1 MSKEKTINAG
11 QVEIVVARGRQSL
24 YPHVITCA
32 ESEQVYSDKEVL
44 MIDDY
49 GKEIFGFDPD
59 DIDLLTNLEKK

>member
-1 MSKEKTINAG
+1 MSREKIGSAG

-49 GKEIFGFDPD
+49 GKEI
-59 DIDLLTNLEKK
+59 L

>member
-1 MSKEKTINAG
+1 MSREKTINAG

-32 ESEQVYSDKEVL
+32 ESEQEYSDKEVL

-49 GKEIFGFDPD
+49 GKEMI
-59 DIDLLTNLEKK
+59 

>member
-1 MSKEKTINAG
+1 MNNEKTINAG

-32 ESEQVYSDKEVL
+32 ESDQAYSDKEVL

-49 GKEIFGFDPD
+49 GKEI
-59 DIDLLTNLEKK
+59 L